1 MLIALSNNTLRHLTE
16 LIMDNKIIRI
26 IVNGIRFIGKPFYIK
41 VLAVDTTTIIRKTSS
56 AKVKIGNGFR
66 SRRNVEI
73 NARDNGTISIGDN
86 VFLNS
91 SCIITARNNIEIGDN
106 TIFGPGVVVYDN
118 DHIIRDGL
126 VVDNEFIT
134 APITIGRNVWIGA
147 NTVILKGSQIEDGT
161 IIAAGCVVKGNVPSG
176 TILIQKRETTYKPVL
191 GNMGDYQ
198 NEN

>member
-1 MLIALSNNTLRHLTE
+1 
-16 LIMDNKIIRI
+16 MDNKIIRI
-26 IVNGIRFIGKPFYIK
+26 IVNGIRFIGKPFYNK
-41 VLAVDTTTIIRKTSS
+41 VLAVDTTTIIRKASS
-56 AKVKIGNGFR
+56 AKVRIGKAFR

-91 SCIITARNNIEIGDN
+91 SCIITARNYIEIGDN

-118 DHIIRDGL
+118 DHVIRDGQ

-134 APITIGRNVWIGA
+134 APVIIGRNVWVGA
-147 NTVILKGSQIEDGT
+147 NTVILKGSKIEDGS
-161 IIAAGCVVKGNVPSG
+161 IIAAGSVVKGNVPVG
-176 TILIQKRETTYKPVL
+176 AILIQKRETTFKPVL
-191 GNMGDYQ
+191 GYMGDNQ